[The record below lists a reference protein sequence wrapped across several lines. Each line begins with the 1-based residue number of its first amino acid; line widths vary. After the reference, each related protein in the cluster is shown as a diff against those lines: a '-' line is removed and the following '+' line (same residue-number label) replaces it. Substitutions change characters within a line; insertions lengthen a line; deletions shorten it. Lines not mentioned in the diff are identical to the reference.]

1 MIHRPILM
9 SLLGWIT
16 IIVYG
21 FGFLTV
27 LIVWDSQSLAILA
40 ARDAIP
46 LDLLRGGLI
55 IECAA
60 LTAAG
65 MGILRGLDWSRY
77 VFVGVQVADELID
90 YLTGAHTR
98 IGLAGAALLVAT
110 TIYLFR
116 PAADEWFSQ

>member
-9 SLLGWIT
+9 SLLGWTT

-46 LDLLRGGLI
+46 LDLLRR
-55 IECAA
+55 A
-60 LTAAG
+60 
-65 MGILRGLDWSRY
+65 
-77 VFVGVQVADELID
+77 
-90 YLTGAHTR
+90 
-98 IGLAGAALLVAT
+98 
-110 TIYLFR
+110 
-116 PAADEWFSQ
+116 